1 MANNNNIPQFSAVDI
16 EKYHKGLLTPKERHA
31 LEKAAL
37 DDPFLADA
45 LEGYTTSGIDVAAD
59 VSELK
64 SRLAKKI
71 TTAKI
76 IPLATNRRSS
86 FTLLRAA
93 AVIVFIAGAG
103 LLIYQFG
110 FNKKNNNIAQVNE
123 NNATKEN
130 IVSADTN
137 ITTPTV
143 SSDKNKRTT
152 TPNVATTPVPATPGN
167 DASTSNKEKNI
178 EAVAAT
184 EKTAIENAPGATAST
199 PAITQPAKIITK
211 DDAIE
216 SKSSS
221 VVKDASDNDLK
232 KINSIEEVKQ
242 EKELIAKKQQENAS
256 KANRAVTTNRSAEE
270 QYRNQTNIF
279 RGRVTDADNN
289 GVPFANVTNSQDNN
303 AGTYTDAKGYFNLT
317 SPDTLLTVQVRSIGF
332 ENNQALLRNSVPN
345 NQVVLQDDRKS
356 LSEIVVSS
364 QKPNAAARSRDLNIK
379 IEEPEPADG
388 WEKYDSYLANNLK
401 APEDFKPKQ
410 SNLNNGVVEVSFEV
424 NKNGEPANF
433 KIEKSLCS
441 SCDKEAIRLIKEG
454 PKWKRKAKKERTTVK
469 VNF

>member
-16 EKYHKGLLTPKERHA
+16 EKYHKGLLTPKERNA

-86 FTLLRAA
+86 FRLLRAA

-110 FNKKNNNIAQVNE
+110 FNKKNNSIAQVNE

-137 ITTPTV
+137 ITTPTI
-143 SSDKNKRTT
+143 SSDESKRTT

-216 SKSSS
+216 SKGSP
-221 VVKDASDNDLK
+221 VVKDARDNDLK
-232 KINSIEEVKQ
+232 KRSSIEEVKQ

-256 KANRAVTTNRSAEE
+256 KTNRAVTTNRSAEE

-424 NKNGEPANF
+424 NKNGEPSNF

-454 PKWKRKAKKERTTVK
+454 PKWKRKVKKERTTVK